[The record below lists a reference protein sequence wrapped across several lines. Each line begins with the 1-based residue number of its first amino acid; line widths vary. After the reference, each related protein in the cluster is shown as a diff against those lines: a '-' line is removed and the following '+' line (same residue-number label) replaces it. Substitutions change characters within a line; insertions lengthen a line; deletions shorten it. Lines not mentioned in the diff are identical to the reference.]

1 MKWREIG
8 PNLRELWHRPAGPM
22 NWKNPIRVFA
32 ILGWLVVQVFVLLGW
47 AGWRVFQGLM
57 LLGWAVFRGGQF
69 VLGLPP
75 LLLFF
80 FAGLWYAVWSF
91 VRRPF
96 PSFAEAPI
104 LALVQYHTPDVFTT
118 MLVWYYLSPLV
129 AVMLCGVISVTV
141 WKVWLEGRRRDFAP
155 FAKLPPWPLSAD
167 QETPAI
173 VIGEVHHPI
182 EAREI
187 FSPSWLTIP
196 ERGLYTGVA
205 IFGAVGSGKTS
216 ACMNPFARQ
225 LLGWQAHNPH
235 MRAAALILEVKGDFC
250 HDIRQILVEA
260 GRGEDY
266 IEIGMNSHSQ
276 WNPLSAWWLD
286 SYSLAY
292 TVSSLLNQLF
302 GKGKEPFW
310 QQAYT
315 NLVRWIIELHRVFP
329 QRWVTLQQVYRCA
342 IEPELFA
349 SKIEA
354 AQKLSDDL
362 NTGTIFVESDALV
375 PQLTHLEQWNWTRT
389 PGRQQHQAVHTR
401 PLKAKLEELNIT
413 HEIVWQAGPGKD
425 TRERVEAINRWFV
438 HDWQNLD
445 NKIKSSIVEGVSV
458 FLSMFDMPDV
468 ARVFCPA
475 APYTTDDPQAII
487 LQAQIKRL
495 KAEKEA
501 AAAKAAEPQPQPEA
515 EPQPE
520 GEAEAE
526 ARSRPE
532 AEPQPEGEPEAEAAE
547 PVKAAQPEAEP
558 QPEGEAEAEAAEPQ
572 PQPETD
578 DKTPKAAEI
587 RYTWGGQ
594 PKTRAAEPE
603 PVKAAQPEPEPETKP
618 DDKTTQEAKPKPDK
632 AKEAPWIIT
641 EAETDDK
648 TPQTPDPSTE
658 SNQPPT
664 QEEAA
669 ITRHLPPIYQLIEQ
683 GKVLALNMPAGIN
696 PALSRAVGVMLK
708 NAWLQALLMRPAQ
721 MKANPGSYFRPA
733 VFICDEYQA
742 FASVGEEDP
751 SGDEKSFALT
761 RQCRCIPIVATQ
773 SISSLRAVL
782 GSSEAWRSLLQTLRT
797 RIFLSLSD
805 DASAKIASEL
815 CGQVAKIKES
825 YTISETSKRSEV
837 SPLSGR
843 AGGGGGSMGATKS
856 FREQREAVFHPRDF
870 ALLSNCQAI
879 CLPYDGAQSLE
890 PRRVYLKPHYLP
902 AEHSYWRAKEAGKI

>member
-22 NWKNPIRVFA
+22 NWKNQIRVFA
-32 ILGWLVVQVFVLLGW
+32 VLGWLVVQGFVLLGW

-57 LLGWAVFRGGQF
+57 LLGWTVFRVVQF
-69 VLGLPP
+69 VVGLPP

-80 FAGLWYAVWSF
+80 LGGVWYAVWSF

-96 PSFAEAPI
+96 PSLDEHPI
-104 LALVQYHTPDVFTT
+104 LALVQYHTPDFFTA
-118 MLVWYYLSPLV
+118 MLLWYYLSPFV
-129 AVMLCGVISVTV
+129 AVMLCGLISVTV

-167 QETPAI
+167 QKAPAI
-173 VIGEVHHPI
+173 VIGEVHHPV

-225 LLGWQAHNPH
+225 LLGWQAGNPH
-235 MRAAALILEVKGDFC
+235 LRAAALVLEVKGDFC
-250 HDIRQILVEA
+250 HDIHRILDEA
-260 GRGEDY
+260 GREKDY
-266 IEIGMNSHSQ
+266 IELGMDARWQ

-329 QRWVTLQQVYRCA
+329 ERWVTLQQVYRCA
-342 IEPELFA
+342 IDPELFA
-349 SKIEA
+349 DKIEEA
-354 AQKLSDDL
+354 EKLSDDL
-362 NTGTIFVESDALV
+362 NIGTVFVKEDVLKAQLINLAEWHWIDA
-375 PQLTHLEQWNWTRT
+375 PGGKEQ
-389 PGRQQHQAVHTR
+389 QADYTR
-401 PLKAKLEELNIT
+401 PMKAKLDKLKIAYR
-413 HEIVWQAGPGKD
+413 IVWEPGPGD
-425 TRERVEAINRWFV
+425 ETRERVEAVKRWFV
-438 HDWQNLD
+438 HDWQTLD

-458 FLSMFDMPDV
+458 FLAMFDMPDV
-468 ARVFCPA
+468 AKVFCPA
-475 APYTTDDPQAII
+475 APDISDDPQAIT
-487 LQAQIKRL
+487 LQAQLRRI
-495 KAEKEA
+495 
-501 AAAKAAEPQPQPEA
+501 AAAK
-515 EPQPE
+515 
-520 GEAEAE
+520 
-526 ARSRPE
+526 
-532 AEPQPEGEPEAEAAE
+532 
-547 PVKAAQPEAEP
+547 
-558 QPEGEAEAEAAEPQ
+558 
-572 PQPETD
+572 
-578 DKTPKAAEI
+578 
-587 RYTWGGQ
+587 
-594 PKTRAAEPE
+594 
-603 PVKAAQPEPEPETKP
+603 
-618 DDKTTQEAKPKPDK
+618 
-632 AKEAPWIIT
+632 
-641 EAETDDK
+641 
-648 TPQTPDPSTE
+648 
-658 SNQPPT
+658 
-664 QEEAA
+664 EEAA
-669 ITRHLPPIYQLIEQ
+669 SDQQDDKKPDAGAERNQATTSIPSAKEETLKGAEHLPPLYELIEQ

-696 PALSRAVGVMLK
+696 PALARAVGVMLK
-708 NAWLQALLMRPAQ
+708 NAWLQALLMRPAK
-721 MKANPGSYFRPA
+721 MKQTPGVYFRPA

-742 FASVGEEDP
+742 FASVGEDDP

-870 ALLSNCQAI
+870 AFWGTVKRSVCPMTGRSRLS
-879 CLPYDGAQSLE
+879 
-890 PRRVYLKPHYLP
+890 
-902 AEHSYWRAKEAGKI
+902 RAAST

>member
-8 PNLRELWHRPAGPM
+8 PNLRELWQRPAGPM

-32 ILGWLVVQVFVLLGW
+32 VLGWLVVQGFVLLGW

-57 LLGWAVFRGGQF
+57 LLGWTVFRVVQF
-69 VLGLPP
+69 VLALPA

-80 FAGLWYAVWSF
+80 FGGVWYAVWSF

-96 PSFAEAPI
+96 PSFDEHPI
-104 LALVQYHTPDVFTT
+104 LALVQYHTPDFFSF
-118 MLVWYYLSPLV
+118 MLLWYYLSPFV
-129 AVMLCGVISVTV
+129 AVMLCGLISVTV

-167 QETPAI
+167 QKAPAI
-173 VIGEVHHPI
+173 VIGEVHHPV

-225 LLGWQAHNPH
+225 LLGWQAGNPH

-250 HDIRQILVEA
+250 HDIRQILIDA
-260 GRGEDY
+260 GRGQDY
-266 IEIGMNSHSQ
+266 IELGMDARSQ

-329 QRWVTLQQVYRCA
+329 ERWVTLQQVYRCA
-342 IEPELFA
+342 IDPELFA
-349 SKIEA
+349 AKIEA
-354 AQKLSDDL
+354 AEKLSDDL
-362 NTGTIFVESDALV
+362 NRGTIFVKTDALA
-375 PQLTHLEQWNWTRT
+375 PQLAQLEQWGWTPT
-389 PGRQQHQAVHTR
+389 PRSQKHQAVYTR
-401 PLKAKLEELNIT
+401 PLKEKLDALKIA
-413 HEIVWQAGPGKD
+413 HEIVWEPGPGED
-425 TRERVEAINRWFV
+425 TRERVEAVKRWFV

-468 ARVFCPA
+468 AKVFCPA
-475 APYTTDDPQAII
+475 APHITDDPQAII

-495 KAEKEA
+495 KAEKDA
-501 AAAKAAEPQPQPEA
+501 AADKAGAAKPDADEAGAENAGAKKPQ
-515 EPQPE
+515 
-520 GEAEAE
+520 
-526 ARSRPE
+526 
-532 AEPQPEGEPEAEAAE
+532 
-547 PVKAAQPEAEP
+547 
-558 QPEGEAEAEAAEPQ
+558 
-572 PQPETD
+572 
-578 DKTPKAAEI
+578 AAEI
-587 RYTWGGQ
+587 RYTCEGVTKKAQ
-594 PKTRAAEPE
+594 KPKTAKKPE
-603 PVKAAQPEPEPETKP
+603 PVKAAWVVTEAEP
-618 DDKTTQEAKPKPDK
+618 DDKT
-632 AKEAPWIIT
+632 
-641 EAETDDK
+641 
-648 TPQTPDPSTE
+648 PDPAAE
-658 SNQPPT
+658 SDQAEGTAP
-664 QEEAA
+664 
-669 ITRHLPPIYQLIEQ
+669 ISRHLPPIYELIEQ

-742 FASVGEEDP
+742 FASVGEDDP

-902 AEHSYWRAKEAGKI
+902 AEHSYWRAKEAGQI

>member
-1 MKWREIG
+1 MKWREVG
-8 PNLRELWHRPAGPM
+8 PYLTELWHRPAGPM

-32 ILGWLVVQVFVLLGW
+32 VLGWLVVQGFVLLGW
-47 AGWRVFQGLM
+47 AGWRVFQGFM
-57 LLGWAVFRGGQF
+57 LLGWTVFRVVQF
-69 VLGLPP
+69 VLALPA

-96 PSFAEAPI
+96 PSLDENPI
-104 LALVQYHTPDVFTT
+104 LALVEYHTPNFFDV
-118 MLVWYYLSPLV
+118 LVIWYYVSPFV
-129 AVMLCGVISVTV
+129 AVMLSGFLAVTV

-167 QETPAI
+167 QKAPAI
-173 VIGEVHHPI
+173 VIGEVHHPV

-225 LLGWQAHNPH
+225 LLGWQAANPQL
-235 MRAAALILEVKGDFC
+235 RAAALVLEVKGDFC
-250 HDIRQILVEA
+250 HDIRQILVDA
-260 GRGEDY
+260 GRGQDY
-266 IEIGMNSHSQ
+266 IELGMDARSQ

-329 QRWVTLQQVYRCA
+329 ERWVTLQQVYRCA
-342 IEPELFA
+342 IDPELFA
-349 SKIEA
+349 AKIEA
-354 AQKLSDDL
+354 AEKLSDDL
-362 NTGTIFVESDALV
+362 NTGTVFVLRSTYKA
-375 PQLTHLEQWNWTRT
+375 QLINLAEWNWVDAPKKKDVQVVYTRS
-389 PGRQQHQAVHTR
+389 V
-401 PLKAKLEELNIT
+401 KAKLDKLKIA
-413 HEIVWQAGPGKD
+413 HEIVWEPGPGED
-425 TRERVEAINRWFV
+425 TRERVEAVKRWFV
-438 HDWQNLD
+438 HDWQALD

-458 FLSMFDMPDV
+458 FLAMFDMPDV
-468 ARVFCPA
+468 AKVFCPA
-475 APYTTDDPQAII
+475 APHITDDPQAII

-495 KAEKEA
+495 KAEKDA
-501 AAAKAAEPQPQPEA
+501 AADKAGAAKPDADEAGAENAGAKKPQAAEIRYTC
-515 EPQPE
+515 E
-520 GEAEAE
+520 GVTKKAQKPKTAKK
-526 ARSRPE
+526 S
-532 AEPQPEGEPEAEAAE
+532 E
-547 PVKAAQPEAEP
+547 PVKAAQ
-558 QPEGEAEAEAAEPQ
+558 
-572 PQPETD
+572 
-578 DKTPKAAEI
+578 
-587 RYTWGGQ
+587 
-594 PKTRAAEPE
+594 PE
-603 PVKAAQPEPEPETKP
+603 PVKAAQPEPVKAAEAAWVVTEAEP
-618 DDKTTQEAKPKPDK
+618 DDKT
-632 AKEAPWIIT
+632 
-641 EAETDDK
+641 
-648 TPQTPDPSTE
+648 PDPAAE
-658 SNQPPT
+658 SDQAEGTAP
-664 QEEAA
+664 
-669 ITRHLPPIYQLIEQ
+669 ISRHLPPLFELIEQ

-696 PALSRAVGVMLK
+696 PALARAVGVMLK
-708 NAWLQALLMRPAQ
+708 NAWLQALLMRPAK

-742 FASVGEEDP
+742 FASVGEDDP

-902 AEHSYWRAKEAGKI
+902 AEHSYWRAKEAGQI

>member
-8 PNLRELWHRPAGPM
+8 PNLRELWQRPAGPM

-32 ILGWLVVQVFVLLGW
+32 VAGWGLVQGLVLLGW
-47 AGWRVFQGLM
+47 AVLR
-57 LLGWAVFRGGQF
+57 AGQF
-69 VLGLPP
+69 VLALPA

-80 FAGLWYAVWSF
+80 FGGVWYAVWSF

-96 PSFAEAPI
+96 PSLDEHPI
-104 LALVQYHTPDVFTT
+104 LALVQYHTPDFFTA
-118 MLVWYYLSPLV
+118 MLLWYYLSPFV

-167 QETPAI
+167 QKAPAI
-173 VIGEVHHPI
+173 VIGEVHHPV

-225 LLGWQAHNPH
+225 LLGWQAGNPH
-235 MRAAALILEVKGDFC
+235 LRAAALVLEVKGDFC

-260 GRGEDY
+260 GRGQDY
-266 IEIGMNSHSQ
+266 IELGMDSRSQ

-329 QRWVTLQQVYRCA
+329 DRWVTLQQVYRCA
-342 IEPELFA
+342 IDPELFA
-349 SKIEA
+349 AKIEA
-354 AQKLSDDL
+354 AEKLSDDL
-362 NTGTIFVESDALV
+362 NTGTVFVKQDVLEAQV
-375 PQLTHLEQWNWTRT
+375 THLAEWDWTVA
-389 PGRQQHQAVHTR
+389 PGGQQQQAVYTR
-401 PLKAKLEELNIT
+401 PLKAKLEELKIT
-413 HEIVWQAGPGKD
+413 HEIIWESGPGED
-425 TRERVEAINRWFV
+425 TRERVEAIKRWFV
-438 HDWQNLD
+438 HDWQTLD
-445 NKIKSSIVEGVSV
+445 NEIKSSIVEGVSV
-458 FLSMFDMPDV
+458 FLAMFDMPD
-468 ARVFCPA
+468 AAKVFCPA
-475 APYTTDDPQAII
+475 APHIPDDPQAII
-487 LQAQIKRL
+487 LQAQLKRL
-495 KAEKEA
+495 KAEKDA
-501 AAAKAAEPQPQPEA
+501 AAEKAGAENA
-515 EPQPE
+515 
-520 GEAEAE
+520 GA
-526 ARSRPE
+526 
-532 AEPQPEGEPEAEAAE
+532 
-547 PVKAAQPEAEP
+547 
-558 QPEGEAEAEAAEPQ
+558 
-572 PQPETD
+572 
-578 DKTPKAAEI
+578 KTPQAAEI
-587 RYTWGGQ
+587 RYTCEGVTKKAQ
-594 PKTRAAEPE
+594 KP
-603 PVKAAQPEPEPETKP
+603 KAAKPEP
-618 DDKTTQEAKPKPDK
+618 DDKT
-632 AKEAPWIIT
+632 
-641 EAETDDK
+641 
-648 TPQTPDPSTE
+648 PDPAAE
-658 SNQPPT
+658 SN
-664 QEEAA
+664 EAA
-669 ITRHLPPIYQLIEQ
+669 TSIPPATAGTAPISQHLPPLFELIEQ

-696 PALSRAVGVMLK
+696 PALARAVGVMLK
-708 NAWLQALLMRPAQ
+708 NAWLQALLMRPAK
-721 MKANPGSYFRPA
+721 MKAKPGSYFRPA

-742 FASVGEEDP
+742 FASVGEDDP

-870 ALLSNCQAI
+870 ALLGNCQAI

-902 AEHSYWRAKEAGKI
+902 AEHSYWRAKEAGQI

>member
-1 MKWREIG
+1 MKWRQIG
-8 PNLRELWHRPAGPM
+8 PYLRELWHRPAGPM

-32 ILGWLVVQVFVLLGW
+32 VLGWLIIQGFVLLGL

-57 LLGWAVFRGGQF
+57 LLGWTVFRVVHF
-69 VLGLPP
+69 VVRLPA

-80 FAGLWYAVWSF
+80 FGGVWYAVWSF

-96 PSFAEAPI
+96 PSLDEHPI
-104 LALVQYHTPDVFTT
+104 LALVQFHTPDFFSFMV
-118 MLVWYYLSPLV
+118 LWYYLSPFV

-155 FAKLPPWPLSAD
+155 FAKLPPWPLDPKQKA
-167 QETPAI
+167 PAI

-260 GRGEDY
+260 GRGQDY
-266 IEIGMNSHSQ
+266 IELGMDAPAQ

-329 QRWVTLQQVYRCA
+329 DRWVTLQQVYRCA
-342 IEPELFA
+342 IDPELFA
-349 SKIEA
+349 AKIEA
-354 AQKLSDDL
+354 AEKLSDDL
-362 NTGTIFVESDALV
+362 NTGTVFVKEDVLEAQS
-375 PQLTHLEQWNWTRT
+375 QHLSKWNWTVE
-389 PGRQQHQAVHTR
+389 PGSQDHQAAYTR
-401 PLKAKLEELNIT
+401 PLKAKLDEHKIE
-413 HEIVWQAGPGKD
+413 HEIAWEHGPGED
-425 TRERVEAINRWFV
+425 TRERVEAIKRWFV
-438 HDWQNLD
+438 HDWQTLD

-468 ARVFCPA
+468 AKVFCPA
-475 APYTTDDPQAII
+475 APHITDDPQAII
-487 LQAQIKRL
+487 LQAQIKQL
-495 KAEKEA
+495 KAEKD
-501 AAAKAAEPQPQPEA
+501 
-515 EPQPE
+515 
-520 GEAEAE
+520 AEAE
-526 ARSRPE
+526 APE
-532 AEPQPEGEPEAEAAE
+532 KDAEPAGADEAAAVAEAVQKRHA
-547 PVKAAQPEAEP
+547 
-558 QPEGEAEAEAAEPQ
+558 G
-572 PQPETD
+572 
-578 DKTPKAAEI
+578 EI
-587 RYTWGGQ
+587 RYTWGGPQKQ
-594 PKTRAAEPE
+594 PPDPQPVKAADPE
-603 PVKAAQPEPEPETKP
+603 PVKAAEAPWVVTEPEPVKPAEAPWVVMEP
-618 DDKTTQEAKPKPDK
+618 DDKT
-632 AKEAPWIIT
+632 
-641 EAETDDK
+641 
-648 TPQTPDPSTE
+648 PDPADE
-658 SNQPPT
+658 SNQIPAEDTAP
-664 QEEAA
+664 
-669 ITRHLPPIYQLIEQ
+669 IKRHLPSLFELIEQ

-708 NAWLQALLMRPAQ
+708 NAWLQALLMRPAK

-742 FASVGEEDP
+742 FASVGEDDP

-902 AEHSYWRAKEAGKI
+902 AEHSYWRAKEAGQI

>member
-8 PNLRELWHRPAGPM
+8 PNLRELWQRPAGPM

-32 ILGWLVVQVFVLLGW
+32 VLGWLVVQGFVLLGW
-47 AGWRVFQGLM
+47 AGWRVFQGFM
-57 LLGWAVFRGGQF
+57 LLGWTVFRVVQF
-69 VLGLPP
+69 VLALPA
-75 LLLFF
+75 LVLFF
-80 FAGLWYAVWSF
+80 FGGVWYAVWSF

-96 PSFAEAPI
+96 PSLDEHPI
-104 LALVQYHTPDVFTT
+104 LALVQYHTPDFFTA
-118 MLVWYYLSPLV
+118 MLLWYYLSPFV

-167 QETPAI
+167 QKAPAI
-173 VIGEVHHPI
+173 VIGEVHHPV

-225 LLGWQAHNPH
+225 LLGWQAGNPQ
-235 MRAAALILEVKGDFC
+235 MRAAALVLEVKGDFC

-260 GRGEDY
+260 GRGQDY
-266 IEIGMNSHSQ
+266 IEIGMDSRSQ

-329 QRWVTLQQVYRCA
+329 DRWVTLQQVYRCA
-342 IEPELFA
+342 IDPELFA
-349 SKIEA
+349 AKIEA
-354 AQKLSDDL
+354 AEKLSDDL
-362 NTGTIFVESDALV
+362 NTGTVFVKQHVLEAQV
-375 PQLTHLEQWNWTRT
+375 THLAEWDWTPT
-389 PGRQQHQAVHTR
+389 SGGQQQQAVHTR
-401 PLKAKLEELNIT
+401 PLEAKLEELKIT
-413 HEIVWQAGPGKD
+413 HEIVWESGPGED
-425 TRERVEAINRWFV
+425 TRERVEAVKRWFV
-438 HDWQNLD
+438 HDWQALD

-468 ARVFCPA
+468 AKVFCPA
-475 APYTTDDPQAII
+475 APHITDDPQAII

-495 KAEKEA
+495 KAEKDA
-501 AAAKAAEPQPQPEA
+501 AADKAGAAKPDADEAGAENAGAKKPQ
-515 EPQPE
+515 
-520 GEAEAE
+520 
-526 ARSRPE
+526 
-532 AEPQPEGEPEAEAAE
+532 
-547 PVKAAQPEAEP
+547 
-558 QPEGEAEAEAAEPQ
+558 
-572 PQPETD
+572 
-578 DKTPKAAEI
+578 AAEI
-587 RYTWGGQ
+587 RYTCEGVTKKAQ
-594 PKTRAAEPE
+594 KPKTAKKPE
-603 PVKAAQPEPEPETKP
+603 PVKAA
-618 DDKTTQEAKPKPDK
+618 EA
-632 AKEAPWIIT
+632 AWVVT
-641 EAETDDK
+641 EAELDDK
-648 TPQTPDPSTE
+648 TPDPAAE
-658 SNQPPT
+658 SDQAEGTAP
-664 QEEAA
+664 
-669 ITRHLPPIYQLIEQ
+669 ISRHLPPIYELIEQ

-696 PALSRAVGVMLK
+696 PALARAVGVMLK
-708 NAWLQALLMRPAQ
+708 NAWLQALLMRPAK

-742 FASVGEEDP
+742 FASVGEDDP

-902 AEHSYWRAKEAGKI
+902 AEHSYWRAKEAGQI

>member
-1 MKWREIG
+1 MMPWREIG
-8 PNLRELWHRPAGPM
+8 PYLRELWHRPAGPM

-32 ILGWLVVQVFVLLGW
+32 VLGWLVVQGFVLLGW
-47 AGWRVFQGLM
+47 AGFRVFQGF
-57 LLGWAVFRGGQF
+57 LLVGWVVLRVGQF
-69 VLGLPP
+69 VAGLPP

-80 FAGLWYAVWSF
+80 FAGLGWAGWSF
-91 VRRPF
+91 VHRPF
-96 PSFAEAPI
+96 PAVDEHPI
-104 LALVQYHTPDVFTT
+104 LVLVQYHTPNFFDAMV
-118 MLVWYYLSPLV
+118 VWYYVTPFAV
-129 AVMLCGVISVTV
+129 VMLSGFISVTI
-141 WKVWLEGRRRDFAP
+141 WRVWLEGRRSDFAS
-155 FAKLPPWPLSAD
+155 FSKLPPWPLDPKQKA
-167 QETPAI
+167 PAI
-173 VIGEVHHPI
+173 VIGEVHHPV
-182 EAREI
+182 EAREV

-225 LLGWQAHNPH
+225 LLGWQAGNEGK
-235 MRAAALILEVKGDFC
+235 RAAALVLEVKGDFC

-260 GRGEDY
+260 GRGQDY
-266 IEIGMNSHSQ
+266 IELGMDSRSQ

-329 QRWVTLQQVYRCA
+329 ERWVTLQQVYRCA
-342 IEPELFA
+342 IDPELFA
-349 SKIEA
+349 AKIEEA
-354 AQKLSDDL
+354 EKLSDDL
-362 NTGTIFVESDALV
+362 NTGTVFVSSTLIASNKMAVAEWVWKQAAD
-375 PQLTHLEQWNWTRT
+375 PK
-389 PGRQQHQAVHTR
+389 QQQTGYTR
-401 PLKAKLEELNIT
+401 PLKEKLDELHIA
-413 HEIVWQAGPGKD
+413 HEIVWEPGPGED
-425 TRERVEAINRWFV
+425 TRERVEAVKRWFV
-438 HDWQNLD
+438 HDWQTLD
-445 NKIKSSIVEGVSV
+445 NKIRSSIVEGVSV
-458 FLSMFDMPDV
+458 FLAMFDMPDV
-468 ARVFCPA
+468 AKVFCPV
-475 APYTTDDPQAII
+475 APLISDDPQAII
-487 LQAQIKRL
+487 LQAAIKRA
-495 KAEKEA
+495 KAEKD
-501 AAAKAAEPQPQPEA
+501 AKEPKQPEA
-515 EPQPE
+515 SKPK
-520 GEAEAE
+520 
-526 ARSRPE
+526 
-532 AEPQPEGEPEAEAAE
+532 
-547 PVKAAQPEAEP
+547 KAAP
-558 QPEGEAEAEAAEPQ
+558 
-572 PQPETD
+572 
-578 DKTPKAAEI
+578 I
-587 RYTWGGQ
+587 VYTWGGQ
-594 PKTRAAEPE
+594 PKAAKQPEPVKTTQPE
-603 PVKAAQPEPEPETKP
+603 PVKAA
-618 DDKTTQEAKPKPDK
+618 EA
-632 AKEAPWIIT
+632 APNGN
-641 EAETDDK
+641 
-648 TPQTPDPSTE
+648 TPDPAPWE
-658 SNQPPT
+658 LVQPVLET
-664 QEEAA
+664 DSDQAA
-669 ITRHLPPIYQLIEQ
+669 AAAPPHIKQTAPITRHLPPLFELIEQ

-696 PALSRAVGVMLK
+696 PALARAVGVMLK
-708 NAWLQALLMRPAQ
+708 NAWLQALLMRPAK
-721 MKANPGSYFRPA
+721 MKHSPGRYFRPA

-742 FASVGEEDP
+742 FASVGEDDP

-825 YTISETSKRSEV
+825 YTISETSKRSEI

-902 AEHSYWRAKEAGKI
+902 AEHSYWRAKEAGQI